1 MNDKLITAFHDG
13 CKYDNCECE
22 DDRIQNSEGVDEK
35 STDEGTSSEDQN

>member
-22 DDRIQNSEGVDEK
+22 DDRIQNFKKLFWEPIKEL
-35 STDEGTSSEDQN
+35 EL